1 MHPISIDT
9 DGVCRTL
16 LSPDCVQHTIMVTL
30 QGNVFTSAV
39 KRSIGPRRN
48 YHEGRAA
55 FTHFANQTARPL

>member
-30 QGNVFTSAV
+30 QGNVFTSAANLL
-39 KRSIGPRRN
+39 IGEVVQARR
-48 YHEGRAA
+48 
-55 FTHFANQTARPL
+55 RPLLGPSPG